1 MPGLYI
7 HFPFCLQK
15 CVYCSFYS
23 VASMQRREEYWTA
36 LFQEMELR
44 KNFLSDNQY
53 DTLYIGGGTPSL
65 CTPAELE
72 RLLEKIHQNF
82 KIKEDAECTIEANPE
97 QLTPDYLSALKSLG
111 FNRLSIGVQ
120 SFDDDI
126 LRLLN
131 RRHDAAT
138 ALAAVEN
145 AHAAGFDNLSID
157 LIYDIVYRTAA
168 MWRQEL
174 ATALSLPIVHL
185 SCYSLTVEE
194 NTLLARRV
202 REGQPYLPEEAD
214 TERDFLILRE
224 MTAKAGFE
232 QYEISNFARGD
243 HRSRHNHAY
252 WTGEPYLGLGPAAHS
267 YRAPVRQWNVADL
280 KRYVAGMACGEPDIE
295 KEVLTPAQQY
305 DEFVLLRLRT
315 REGIPL
321 QELEKKFRMERKSQL
336 LRQLQKVN
344 PAYYTLAE
352 DHVRLTEA
360 GLLFADA
367 VAGEL
372 FADG

>member
-157 LIYDIVYRTAA
+157 LIYDIAYRTAA

-174 ATALSLPIVHL
+174 STALSLPIVHL

-202 REGQPYLPEEAD
+202 RKGQPYLPEEAD

-232 QYEISNFARGD
+232 QYEISNFARGGY
-243 HRSRHNHAY
+243 RSRHNHAY
-252 WTGEPYLGLGPAAHS
+252 GTGEPYLGLGPAAHS

-280 KRYVAGMACGEPDIE
+280 KRYAAGMACGEPDIE
-295 KEVLTPAQQY
+295 REVLTPAQQY

>member
-1 MPGLYI
+1 MAGIYI

-44 KNFLSDNQY
+44 KDFLSDNQY

-82 KIKEDAECTIEANPE
+82 KIKENAECTIEANPE

-126 LRLLN
+126 LQLLN

-157 LIYDIVYRTAA
+157 LIYDIAYRTAA

-174 ATALSLPIVHL
+174 STALSLPIVHL

-224 MTAKAGFE
+224 MTAKAGFA
-232 QYEISNFARGD
+232 QYEISNFAKEGRI
-243 HRSRHNHAY
+243 SRHNHAY

-321 QELEKKFRMERKSQL
+321 QELEKKFGAGRKQQL
-336 LRQLQKVN
+336 LKQLQQVN
-344 PAYYTLAE
+344 PAHYVADTE
-352 DHVRLTEA
+352 TVRLTEA

-372 FADG
+372 FAEG

>member
-1 MPGLYI
+1 MAGIYI
-7 HFPFCLQK
+7 HFPFCLRK

-23 VASMQRREEYWTA
+23 VASMQRREEYWKA
-36 LFQEMELR
+36 LFQEIELR
-44 KNFLSDNQY
+44 KDFLSDNQY
-53 DTLYIGGGTPSL
+53 DTLYLGGGTPSL

-72 RLLEKIHQNF
+72 RLMEQIHRLF
-82 KIKEDAECTIEANPE
+82 TLSRSAEITMEANPE
-97 QLTPDYLSALKSLG
+97 QLTPDYLSVLKSLG
-111 FNRLSIGVQ
+111 INRLSIGVQ
-120 SFDDDI
+120 SFDDEI

-138 ALAAVEN
+138 ALAAVKN

-157 LIYDIVYRTAA
+157 LIYDIAYRTGKL
-168 MWRQEL
+168 WRQEL

-202 REGQPYLPEEAD
+202 REGQPYLPEEAY

-224 MTAKAGFE
+224 MTAKAGFA
-232 QYEISNFARGD
+232 QYEISNFAKGGAV
-243 HRSRHNHAY
+243 SRHNHAY

-267 YRAPVRQWNVADL
+267 YRHPVRQWNVADL
-280 KRYVAGMACGEPDIE
+280 KRYAAGMACGRPDIE
-295 KEVLTPAQQY
+295 QEVLSLEQQY

-321 QELEKKFRMERKSQL
+321 QELEAKFGAERKAQF
-336 LRQLQKVN
+336 LRQLQRVRSDLYRQEGV
-344 PAYYTLAE
+344 A
-352 DHVRLTEA
+352 VRLTEA

-367 VAGEL
+367 VAEEL
-372 FADG
+372 FAEG

>member
-44 KNFLSDNQY
+44 KNFLSDNHY
-53 DTLYIGGGTPSL
+53 NTLYLGGGTPSL

-72 RLLEKIHQNF
+72 RMLEKIHQNF

-97 QLTPDYLSALKSLG
+97 QLNADYLSVLKSLG

-138 ALAAVEN
+138 ALAAVKN

-157 LIYDIVYRTAA
+157 LIYDIAYRTAA

-202 REGQPYLPEEAD
+202 REGQPYLPDETD

-232 QYEISNFARGD
+232 QYEISNFARGG

-280 KRYVAGMACGEPDIE
+280 KRYAAGMACGEPDIE

-321 QELEKKFRMERKSQL
+321 QELEEKFGEECKSQL
-336 LRQLQKVN
+336 INQLKQVN
-344 PAYYTLAE
+344 PAYYTLTE
-352 DHVRLTEA
+352 DCVRLTEA

-372 FADG
+372 FAD